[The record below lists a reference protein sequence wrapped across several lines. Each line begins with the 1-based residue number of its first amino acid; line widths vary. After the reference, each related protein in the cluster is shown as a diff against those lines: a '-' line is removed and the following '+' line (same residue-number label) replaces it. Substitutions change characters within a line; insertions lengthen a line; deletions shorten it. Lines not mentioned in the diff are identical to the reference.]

1 MEKRKMKI
9 LVPVDGSNN
18 SKRAILE
25 ARRHLKMFDCELSL
39 LTVVHPSFP
48 GSQLFKDYENKGEI
62 KDQQDGHSQSHPALE
77 EALGILKKTPAEIS
91 TQLLVGDA
99 ADEILRLA
107 EEGNYDLIIMGS
119 RGLGRFSKT
128 FLGSVSNKV
137 LNHAKTNVLIVK

>member
-1 MEKRKMKI
+1 MEKRKKKI

-25 ARRHLKMFDCELSL
+25 ARRHLKMFDCELTL
-39 LTVVHPSFP
+39 LTVTHPAFP
-48 GSQLFKDYENKGEI
+48 GSQLFEDTNELKEYKGSTP
-62 KDQQDGHSQSHPALE
+62 KSHPALD
-77 EALGILKKTPAEIS
+77 EAMAILKKAPGEIS
-91 TQLLVGDA
+91 TQLLEGDA
-99 ADEILRLA
+99 ADEILRIA